1 MSMQTK
7 AIFVGVLVA
16 VVTTHFGIRSAF
28 GRDRPDLAAW
38 VSFDDG
44 LWAYQQTFC
53 DGSVGPLTVGQS
65 RSSARKKLENLRFFD
80 QDRRQIAELAGDW
93 RIASPAGSGGYVI
106 YTVQFDA
113 DRVASIKSYYSVFA
127 GL

>member
-1 MSMQTK
+1 MSMRIK
-7 AIFVGVLVA
+7 AVLVGVLVA
-16 VVTTHFGIRSAF
+16 VLTTHFGIRSAF
-28 GRDRPDLAAW
+28 GRHRPDLTAW

-44 LWAYQQTFC
+44 LWAYQHTFR

-65 RSSARKKLENLRFFD
+65 RSSARKKLENLHLFD
-80 QDRRQIAELAGDW
+80 HDRRQIAKPAGDW

-113 DRVASIKSYYSVFA
+113 DRVASVKSYYSVFA